1 MRAVGRF
8 LVDFLVGDDW
18 KVAASVVAALGLGAV
33 LAAAAASG
41 ARWLAPVA
49 GLVVAAAFVAGLAVD
64 VRRR

>member
-1 MRAVGRF
+1 VRAVARF

-33 LAAAAASG
+33 LAAVAASG

>member
-1 MRAVGRF
+1 VRAVARF